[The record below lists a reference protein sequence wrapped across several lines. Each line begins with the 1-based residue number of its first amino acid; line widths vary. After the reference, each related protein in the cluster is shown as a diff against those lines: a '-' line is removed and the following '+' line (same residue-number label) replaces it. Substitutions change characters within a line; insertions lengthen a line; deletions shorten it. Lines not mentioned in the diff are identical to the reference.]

1 MRKLRLIGASA
12 LVAVM
17 ALSAGA
23 CGSPGAP
30 SGSGDDGSKQVHSDA
45 KANDSAK
52 CRNTVKKP
60 KAEKV
65 TVWAWYPEFGK
76 LVDHFNETHDDL
88 QVCWTSADQSAKAY
102 SRFNTTIKAKSGA
115 PDVIQLEYAVMPQFA
130 SGVEKHLVDL
140 TKFGINKVKS
150 DYTAG
155 AWKDVQLGGRQGVYG
170 VPVDVGPVVMY
181 YP

>member
-17 ALSAGA
+17 ALFVGA
-23 CGSPGAP
+23 CGSPGEP